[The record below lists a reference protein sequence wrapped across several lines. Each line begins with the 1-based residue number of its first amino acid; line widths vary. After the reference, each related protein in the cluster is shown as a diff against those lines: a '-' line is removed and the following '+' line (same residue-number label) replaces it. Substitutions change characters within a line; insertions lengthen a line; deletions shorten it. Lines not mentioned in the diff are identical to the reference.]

1 MLWHGVT
8 RLSKLAASKTA
19 VVLAADLALNGE
31 KVSAID
37 AARELP
43 ESGRGPRA
51 LQQNVMA
58 VATLL

>member
-31 KVSAID
+31 
-37 AARELP
+37 
-43 ESGRGPRA
+43 
-51 LQQNVMA
+51 
-58 VATLL
+58 